1 MADQSRQLPLTGR
14 AETPPVADGN
24 LFSVAGLVSVVTGAG
39 ANGGIGH
46 AIALGLAR
54 AGARVVIA
62 DCDADGLDTTARQ
75 LRGLGAPHRAVVAD
89 ISNPDDVARLFGHVD
104 THFGRVDVLVN
115 VPFHFPPRL
124 PPHQLPLA
132 EWQQS
137 LAVGVT
143 GYLLCCQAA
152 IARMLTNGGG
162 SIVNIG
168 SNAGVGALGRGAM
181 AYSCSKAA
189 VHQLTRELAVEY
201 AASAIRCNAI
211 LPAQTL
217 TPGLH
222 AHLEDPLF
230 RAQNLPRMLAG
241 LPQGRLLDPEDFVG
255 PTLFLAS
262 PAARTINGVLL
273 PVDGG
278 HLAMSPG
285 GIPGP
290 DRRHHANTDDA
301 A

>member
-1 MADQSRQLPLTGR
+1 MSLPAQSKPAPLPAR
-14 AETPPVADGN
+14 AETPTHTDGN
-24 LFSVAGLVSVVTGAG
+24 PFSVADLVCVVTGAG

-54 AGARVVIA
+54 AGARVLIA
-62 DCDADGLDTTARQ
+62 DCDADGLDTTAHQ
-75 LRGLGAPHRAVVAD
+75 LRELGAPHHAVLAD
-89 ISNPDDVARLFGHVD
+89 ISNPDDVARLFGQLD
-104 THFGRVDVLVN
+104 THFDRVDLLVN

-124 PPHQLPLA
+124 PPHLLPLA
-132 EWQQS
+132 EWQQT
-137 LAVGVT
+137 LAVGVS

-152 IARMLTNGGG
+152 IARMLSQGGG

-201 AASAIRCNAI
+201 AASGIRCNAI

-217 TPGLH
+217 TPGLQ
-222 AHLEDPLF
+222 AHLDNPQF
-230 RAQNLPRMLAG
+230 REQNLPRMLAG
-241 LPQGRLLDPEDFVG
+241 LPQGHLLDPEDFVG
-255 PTLFLAS
+255 PTIFLAS
-262 PAARTINGVLL
+262 PAARSINGVLL

-285 GIPGP
+285 GSPGP
-290 DRRHHANTDDA
+290 DRRTGRPA
-301 A
+301 

>member
-1 MADQSRQLPLTGR
+1 MNPFSIAGQ
-14 AETPPVADGN
+14 VA
-24 LFSVAGLVSVVTGAG
+24 LVTGAG

-46 AIALGLAR
+46 AIALGLAD
-54 AGARVVIA
+54 AGVSLVIA
-62 DCDADGLDTTARQ
+62 DCDTAGLNTTARQ
-75 LRGLGAPHRAVVAD
+75 LASSGAPHLAVRAD
-89 ISNPDDVARLFGHVD
+89 IANPAEVAMMFAQIDAHFGHLD
-104 THFGRVDVLVN
+104 LLVN

-124 PPHQLPLA
+124 APHELPLT
-132 EWQQS
+132 EWEET
-137 LAVGVT
+137 LAVSLT

-152 IARMLTNGGG
+152 IQRMLASGDGG

-201 AASAIRCNAI
+201 AASGIRCNAI

-217 TPGLH
+217 TPGLQ
-222 AHLEDPLF
+222 AHLDNPAF
-230 RAQNLPRMLAG
+230 RDTVLPRMLAG
-241 LPQGRLLDPEDFVG
+241 LPQGKLLDPEDFVA
-255 PTLFLAS
+255 PTIFLAS
-262 PAARTINGVLL
+262 RAARAINGVLL

-285 GIPGP
+285 GSPGP
-290 DRRHHANTDDA
+290 DRRATKRDTSPRPTKPAMPA
-301 A
+301 APIATAASVP